1 MQWGRGGWCLSQDT
15 PPASPQSLA
24 LSRGVLHSWCPWVS
38 PPPKAWSQR
47 VSIRVQS
54 DQAAS
59 GTSHPLSN
67 SECEILCALALEPW
81 ERCHKQGGFLLGQRE
96 WPGAQP
102 EAHSLLGPSSQCMQ
116 PAGRLGNRYPGGQTK
131 LWCVAGKLFCLIH

>member
-67 SECEILCALALEPW
+67 SECEILCLCPGLRTLGKVSQARGVPAGAHTALAKPHPE
-81 ERCHKQGGFLLGQRE
+81 HKCTSQTPMAASGL
-96 WPGAQP
+96 P
-102 EAHSLLGPSSQCMQ
+102 SLLASERKTNTLI
-116 PAGRLGNRYPGGQTK
+116 RL
-131 LWCVAGKLFCLIH
+131 

>member
-67 SECEILCALALEPW
+67 SECEILCLCPG
-81 ERCHKQGGFLLGQRE
+81 KGVTSKGGSCWGRGSGQ
-96 WPGAQP
+96 
-102 EAHSLLGPSSQCMQ
+102 GPSQRPTPFWDP
-116 PAGRLGNRYPGGQTK
+116 PASACSLPVVWVTDTQAARQSYGVWLGSYF
-131 LWCVAGKLFCLIH
+131 V